1 MWKAALNE
9 NAFGMRII
17 MTIYEIL
24 RDNAERYPDRKA
36 YYYFKKTGTY
46 RELLN
51 RVDALAERL
60 AAAGLKAGWSAAIC
74 LPNSPAVLVSLFA
87 VNKLGVRAVMLNPK
101 SPAEELR
108 RQMEMTD
115 TKCIIYSTVCG
126 KNIRLV
132 RESSDVLSQVPCFY
146 SRITNGLPL
155 FFKLA
160 CLKKIDFK
168 PVGECMDKEAAAGRH
183 LKAEEKEAAAGQR
196 FKAEEK
202 EVAAGRRLK
211 AEDND
216 DEEAAVIFSG
226 GTSGEYKAIVHSS
239 RSMYNS
245 AKACEKLI
253 IPYPEDIRMLSVLP
267 SFHIFG
273 LEVAVFLPICLGGA
287 CVLVP
292 FFHIKT
298 IAKIVASDCPD
309 FIAGVP
315 TIFKRI
321 YQCGILQKYEKK
333 GKLRVDRFSWGFC
346 GGDYLPEKIRND
358 FNELIRRNGGRGYIS
373 MGYGMSECCPVA
385 VAEKNI
391 NEEKYVGNVL
401 SGCEI
406 TIHDESGKPVP
417 DGVMGE
423 IYISSNFLMKKY
435 FYEDKSEYYPL
446 EDEAGKRYI
455 KTGDMGYMKGN
466 RLYYEYRLRR
476 IIKVSGNTIFAGY
489 VENVICRH
497 PQVKNAIVVPV
508 SHDTRGSSTFAFVM
522 CEEPFDREKVRSEI
536 LELCKS
542 ELIPYAIPADIEFCN
557 AEDIKMTI
565 LGKVVYGEL
574 EIKAGDIMKQ
584 YKNMEVKKL

>member
-1 MWKAALNE
+1 
-9 NAFGMRII
+9 

-24 RDNAERYPDRKA
+24 RDNAARHPDRKA

-51 RVDALAERL
+51 RVDRLAERL
-60 AAAGLKAGWSAAIC
+60 AAAGVKAGQSAAIC

-132 RESSDVLSQVPCFY
+132 LKSSSALSQVPCFY
-146 SRITNGLPL
+146 SRITDGLPL
-155 FFKLA
+155 FFKFA

-168 PVGECMDKEAAAGRH
+168 PVGECMDEAAGSRQRI
-183 LKAEEKEAAAGQR
+183 KAEANDTEEGKCSKAGYGTTATKDSKAANNSKILDNTASSGYAQSS
-196 FKAEEK
+196 
-202 EVAAGRRLK
+202 
-211 AEDND
+211 ND

-226 GTSGEYKAIVHSS
+226 GTGGEYKAIVHSS

-273 LEVAVFLPICLGGA
+273 LEVAIFLPICLGGA

-298 IAKIVASDCPD
+298 IAKIVALDCPD

-333 GKLRVDRFSWGFC
+333 GKLKVDRFSWGFC

-358 FNELIRRNGGRGYIS
+358 FNELIRRNGGKGYIS

-391 NEEKYVGNVL
+391 NEEKYVGSVL

-406 TIHDESGKPVP
+406 TIHDEAGNPVP
-417 DGVMGE
+417 DGVKGE

-446 EDEAGKRYI
+446 EDEAGKQYI
-455 KTGDMGYMKGN
+455 KTGDIGYMKGN
-466 RLYYEYRLRR
+466 RLYYEYRVRR

-489 VENVICRH
+489 VENVICSH
-497 PQVKNAIVVPV
+497 SQVKNAIVVPV

-522 CEEPFDREKVRSEI
+522 CEEPFDREKVRREI
-536 LELCKS
+536 LEICKK
-542 ELIPYAIPADIEFCN
+542 ELIPYAIPADIEFCH
-557 AEDIKMTI
+557 AGDIKMTI

-574 EIKAGDIMKQ
+574 EVKARDIMSS
-584 YKNMEVKKL
+584 

>member
-1 MWKAALNE
+1 
-9 NAFGMRII
+9 

-24 RDNAERYPDRKA
+24 RDNATKHPDRNA

-46 RELLN
+46 GELLN
-51 RVDALAERL
+51 RTDGLAERL
-60 AAAGLKAGWSAAIC
+60 AAAGLKAGQSATIC

-87 VNKLGVRAVMLNPK
+87 VNKLGARAVMLNPK

-126 KNIRLV
+126 KNIRAVLK
-132 RESSDVLSQVPCFY
+132 SSAVLSSVPCFY
-146 SRITNGLPL
+146 SRITEGLPL
-155 FFKLA
+155 FFKFA
-160 CLKKIDFK
+160 CLKKVDFK
-168 PVGECMDKEAAAGRH
+168 PVGECIDIDRVAGSSEQVAAAT
-183 LKAEEKEAAAGQR
+183 
-196 FKAEEK
+196 
-202 EVAAGRRLK
+202 
-211 AEDND
+211 D
-216 DEEAAVIFSG
+216 DHEEAAVIFSG
-226 GTSGEYKAIVHSS
+226 GTGGEYKAIVHSS

-253 IPYPEDIRMLSVLP
+253 IPYPDDIRMLSVLP
-267 SFHIFG
+267 AFHIFG
-273 LEVAVFLPICLGGA
+273 LEVAVFLPICFGGA

-298 IAKIVASDCPD
+298 IAKIVALDCPD

-315 TIFKRI
+315 TIFKRL

-333 GKLRVDRFSWGFC
+333 GKLKVDRFSWGFC

-358 FNELIRRNGGRGYIS
+358 FNELIRRNGGKGYIS
-373 MGYGMSECCPVA
+373 MGYGMSECCPVT
-385 VAEKNI
+385 VAEKNVD
-391 NEEKYVGNVL
+391 EEKYVGNVL
-401 SGCEI
+401 TGCEI
-406 TIHDESGKPVP
+406 TIHDEDGKPVP
-417 DGVMGE
+417 DGVKGE

-435 FYEDKSEYYPL
+435 FFEDKTEYYPL
-446 EDEAGKRYI
+446 TDENGKQYI

-466 RLYYEYRLRR
+466 RLYYEYRIRR

-508 SHDTRGSSTFAFVM
+508 NHDTRGNSTFAFVV
-522 CEEPFDREKVRSEI
+522 CEEPFDREKLQREL
-536 LELCKS
+536 LELCRK
-542 ELIPYAIPADIEFCN
+542 ELIPYAIPAGIEFCH
-557 AEDIKMTI
+557 AGDIKMTI

-574 EIKAGDIMKQ
+574 EIKARDIMSR
-584 YKNMEVKKL
+584 

>member
-1 MWKAALNE
+1 
-9 NAFGMRII
+9 

-24 RDNAERYPDRKA
+24 RDNAARHPDRKA

-51 RVDALAERL
+51 RVDRLAERL
-60 AAAGLKAGWSAAIC
+60 AAAGVKAGQSAAIC

-132 RESSDVLSQVPCFY
+132 LKSSAALSQVPCFY
-146 SRITNGLPL
+146 SRITDGLPL
-155 FFKLA
+155 FFKFA

-168 PVGECMDKEAAAGRH
+168 PVGECMDGAANNS
-183 LKAEEKEAAAGQR
+183 EIS
-196 FKAEEK
+196 
-202 EVAAGRRLK
+202 
-211 AEDND
+211 DND
-216 DEEAAVIFSG
+216 AGSEYAKTSNDDEAAVIFSG
-226 GTSGEYKAIVHSS
+226 GTGGEYKAIVHSS

-273 LEVAVFLPICLGGA
+273 LEVAIFLPICLGGA

-298 IAKIVASDCPD
+298 IAKIVALDCPD

-333 GKLRVDRFSWGFC
+333 GKLKVDRFSWGFC

-358 FNELIRRNGGRGYIS
+358 FNELIRRNGGKGYIS

-406 TIHDESGKPVP
+406 TIHDEAGNPVP
-417 DGVMGE
+417 DGVKGE

-435 FYEDKSEYYPL
+435 FYEDKSKYYPL
-446 EDEAGKRYI
+446 EDEAGKQYI
-455 KTGDMGYMKGN
+455 KTGDIGYMKGN
-466 RLYYEYRLRR
+466 RLYYEYRVRR

-489 VENVICRH
+489 VENVICSH

-522 CEEPFDREKVRSEI
+522 CEEPFDRERVRREI
-536 LELCKS
+536 LELCKN
-542 ELIPYAIPADIEFCN
+542 ELIPYAIPADIEFCHTG
-557 AEDIKMTI
+557 DIKMTI

-574 EIKAGDIMKQ
+574 EIKARDIMSR
-584 YKNMEVKKL
+584 